1 MPAQQKRWVLPLALT
16 LVLLGAGAL
25 VFSGLKESSVYF
37 LNVSEALSIEPG
49 KLQQARLFG
58 TVHEE
63 FAMAPS
69 ALGVSFRLLDK
80 EDGMKSMQVKYEG
93 AVPDTFKAGVEVI
106 VEGTYVPAENVFQA
120 RTLLTKCPSK
130 YKKASS

>member
-1 MPAQQKRWVLPLALT
+1 MPVKQKRWVLPLALT

-37 LNVSEALSIEPG
+37 LNVSEALSMEPG

-63 FAMAPS
+63 FSMAPS

-80 EDGMKSMQVKYEG
+80 EDGSKSMTVRYEG

-106 VEGTYVPAENVFQA
+106 VEGTYAPAEDVFQA

-130 YKKASS
+130 YKKAQT

>member
-1 MPAQQKRWVLPLALT
+1 MPEKQKRWVLPLALA

-37 LNVSEALSIEPG
+37 LNVSEALSLEPG

-63 FAMAPS
+63 FSMAPS
-69 ALGVSFRLLDK
+69 ALGVNFRLLDK
-80 EDGMKSMQVKYEG
+80 DDGSKSMMVRYEG

-106 VEGTYVPAENVFQA
+106 VEGAYAPAENVFQA

-130 YKKASS
+130 YKKAST